1 MFAKRFG
8 ELPGAG
14 GEPAPPRP
22 VKTLFAVAFA
32 AFAFLFVAVW
42 AWIIGLLAHAF

>member
-8 ELPGAG
+8 EPRGAN
-14 GEPAPPRP
+14 EAPASLRP
-22 VKTLFAVAFA
+22 VKTLVAAALA

>member
-8 ELPGAG
+8 ELPGAS
-14 GEPAPPRP
+14 GEPAPLRP
-22 VKTLFAVAFA
+22 VKTLFAAVLA
-32 AFAFLFVAVW
+32 ALAFLLVAVW